1 MEEDST
7 KTSAAKGRTLR
18 LRKVNESLAEE
29 GQGEKQR
36 RVSEAPVEDEGF
48 PPAAGP
54 EEGSEDGRFG
64 GVTWNKEMR
73 KCDFHVTSAAEE
85 TE

>member
-7 KTSAAKGRTLR
+7 KTSAVKGRTLR
-18 LRKVNESLAEE
+18 LRKVNESLARE

-48 PPAAGP
+48 PRLGQKRALRTGASG
-54 EEGSEDGRFG
+54 GSRGI
-64 GVTWNKEMR
+64 K
-73 KCDFHVTSAAEE
+73 KCASVTSM
-85 TE
+85 